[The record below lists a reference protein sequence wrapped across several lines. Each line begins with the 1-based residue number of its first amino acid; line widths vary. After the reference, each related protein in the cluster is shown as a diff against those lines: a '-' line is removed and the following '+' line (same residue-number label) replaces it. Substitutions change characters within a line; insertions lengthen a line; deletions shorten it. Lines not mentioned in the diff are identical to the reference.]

1 MVETRLANINGG
13 LLAERTGTSAS
24 LVIEFSL
31 NSVSLD
37 LSPVIIDQATP
48 KELVK
53 NGMLHIR
60 SICAKSS
67 QNPSSL

>member
-1 MVETRLANINGG
+1 MNHGVG
-13 LLAERTGTSAS
+13 LLAERTGTSVS

-53 NGMLHIR
+53 NGMLHIC